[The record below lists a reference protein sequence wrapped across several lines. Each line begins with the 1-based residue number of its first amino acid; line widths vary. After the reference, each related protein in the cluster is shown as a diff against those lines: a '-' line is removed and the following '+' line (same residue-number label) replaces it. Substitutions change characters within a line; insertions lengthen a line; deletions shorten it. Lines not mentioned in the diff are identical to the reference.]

1 MFVMVTSG
9 QPVLTVVTVLVALTV
24 LTVLSVRGVRWN
36 ATTDELS

>member
-24 LTVLSVRGVRWN
+24 LTVLSVRVVRWN